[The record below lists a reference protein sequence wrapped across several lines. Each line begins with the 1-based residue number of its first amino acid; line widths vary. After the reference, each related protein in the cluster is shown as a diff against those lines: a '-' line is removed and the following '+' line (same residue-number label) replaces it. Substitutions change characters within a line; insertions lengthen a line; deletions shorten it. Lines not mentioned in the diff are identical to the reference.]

1 MEQVS
6 STVEGS
12 QAFVLDTSGI
22 VVAHSDMDQLG
33 LNYLNN
39 PGTLENTVARRIL
52 EEGQMQFDLKTY
64 EGNFSVYADK
74 LQGGWYSVSLIS
86 IMSLHSSILDIR
98 YSPMARP
105 PEEPA
110 CRVFPALIPMYTG
123 MAYGAGRTARF

>member
-74 LQGGWYSVSLIS
+74 LQGGWYSVSLINS
-86 IMSLHSSILDIR
+86 DIWYRPLRNTMIIFSVILALVMV
-98 YSPMARP
+98 YLFGEAA
-105 PEEPA
+105 PA
-110 CRVFPALIPMYTG
+110 T
-123 MAYGAGRTARF
+123 